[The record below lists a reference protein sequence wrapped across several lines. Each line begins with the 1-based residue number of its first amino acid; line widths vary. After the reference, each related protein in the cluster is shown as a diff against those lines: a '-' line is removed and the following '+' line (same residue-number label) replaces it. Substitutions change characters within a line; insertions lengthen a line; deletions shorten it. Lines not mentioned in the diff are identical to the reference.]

1 MRTRSQE
8 TYSPFTASRPAVPP
22 ANVAA
27 PGWSACSRPDRVGT
41 PADEGTETQMLNYE
55 MFEVARLEQRLR
67 EREFARASHNAQR
80 PVQRHA
86 ARSGLRGKRLRLV
99 AVAGLVGAA
108 ALL

>member
-1 MRTRSQE
+1 
-8 TYSPFTASRPAVPP
+8 
-22 ANVAA
+22 
-27 PGWSACSRPDRVGT
+27 
-41 PADEGTETQMLNYE
+41 MLNYE

-67 EREFARASHNAQR
+67 EREFARVSHYAQQ

-108 ALL
+108 ALLLASAQFPATTHAQEPVPGIVKPVDC